1 MIKDDFD
8 FINESFDEQE
18 LLYEISRL
26 QERLDRMESEEAP
39 FDRNLADELD
49 RISDELNSMK
59 KERRTDAH
67 SDSFQSH
74 AKSECNIVNNT
85 EKVDAILQKV
95 EEMPSQEDL
104 NKAILALRK
113 SSQILENSSGEKV
126 AEELVSLKAV
136 LEASP
141 QVERPV
147 AKKDEIFTIKQFS
160 DIKKLL
166 GGFDD
171 RYEKYLTDNAVLVDS
186 LAEVERT
193 VSSPSMPFVEKLFAM
208 LNLYNLLSDNKPE
221 KAVIDSFNNMVIAFF
236 EQNLS
241 AEKLE
246 KIFYLSEVSSL
257 YKITDE
263 NRAKAKKFYALYD
276 EVLAVRP
283 SKQLD
288 VIEKIYELKVDLC
301 GDDEKDSNTIE
312 KLRSVC
318 GKNSSTEEI
327 KMLLNELMT
336 LPINC
341 IVTPPTLSLSHAF
354 EPVVPNVT
362 FSDAIKKIADQISG
376 MAQKIFAP
384 VEQVVEHK
392 QTDVNLSGLGEQ
404 LSQIQQKISAFNESN
419 NAAGNKEEI
428 ISAIGALR
436 EEIAEI
442 NIKLEKI
449 SEYDDEDA
457 ESYVIEAGSEIEDVE
472 EIDLTD
478 TTSEKV
484 DQLLEA
490 VGTISADIRKITSSE
505 QEQIAES
512 YAEPQKDVLSEFTEF
527 FRGYMEQFKGEVC
540 ETLTTLR
547 ADFNGLREE
556 VNSIKQEVFA
566 IKENVISS
574 SGKLDDVNTVV
585 VSIKDCCSVQ
595 ASPVAAPVV
604 DQAEDVDKLAPID
617 KTVKEVKTAIKTMAE
632 QIKTIKK
639 DVESVKERN
648 QRIYSIYRQVEA
660 IKNKV
665 DSLHRAGIAEKEAN
679 IIKQLKTLQTSV
691 DKLLTSA
698 VDKKEVA
705 TSVKKSTKSEKVEY
719 DYLDKDDVAQSI
731 DSLKKELSAI
741 MKLVN
746 DEK

>member
-67 SDSFQSH
+67 SDLFQSH

-126 AEELVSLKAV
+126 AEELASLKAV

-301 GDDEKDSNTIE
+301 GDDENDGKAIE
-312 KLRSVC
+312 RLRSVC
-318 GKNSSTEEI
+318 GKNSSSEEI
-327 KMLLNELMT
+327 KLLLNELMT

-341 IVTPPTLSLSHAF
+341 IVTPPTLSLAHAF

-428 ISAIGALR
+428 ISAIGVLR
-436 EEIAEI
+436 EDIAEI
-442 NIKLEKI
+442 NLKLENI
-449 SEYDDEDA
+449 SECDDEDS
-457 ESYVIEAGSEIEDVE
+457 ESYVIETGGEIDVVD

-490 VGTISADIRKITSSE
+490 VGAISADIRKITSTE
-505 QEQIAES
+505 PEKKTES
-512 YAEPQKDVLSEFTEF
+512 NDEVQKKILGEFTEI

-574 SGKLDDVNTVV
+574 DEKLDDVNTVV

>member
-67 SDSFQSH
+67 SDLFQSH

-126 AEELVSLKAV
+126 AEELASLKAV

-301 GDDEKDSNTIE
+301 GDDENDGKAIE
-312 KLRSVC
+312 RLRSVC
-318 GKNSSTEEI
+318 GKNSSSEEI
-327 KMLLNELMT
+327 KLLLNELMT

-341 IVTPPTLSLSHAF
+341 IVTPPTLSLAHAF

-362 FSDAIKKIADQISG
+362 FSDAIKRHRSIISCGSAALPSIVGILAIAALVSTGPGDTHTHLIPY
-376 MAQKIFAP
+376 FAP
-384 VEQVVEHK
+384 NCA
-392 QTDVNLSGLGEQ
+392 TDFVSPY
-404 LSQIQQKISAFNESN
+404 IRPAF
-419 NAAGNKEEI
+419 
-428 ISAIGALR
+428 
-436 EEIAEI
+436 
-442 NIKLEKI
+442 
-449 SEYDDEDA
+449 
-457 ESYVIEAGSEIEDVE
+457 DV
-472 EIDLTD
+472 
-478 TTSEKV
+478 
-484 DQLLEA
+484 
-490 VGTISADIRKITSSE
+490 G
-505 QEQIAES
+505 
-512 YAEPQKDVLSEFTEF
+512 
-527 FRGYMEQFKGEVC
+527 
-540 ETLTTLR
+540 
-547 ADFNGLREE
+547 
-556 VNSIKQEVFA
+556 
-566 IKENVISS
+566 
-574 SGKLDDVNTVV
+574 
-585 VSIKDCCSVQ
+585 
-595 ASPVAAPVV
+595 
-604 DQAEDVDKLAPID
+604 
-617 KTVKEVKTAIKTMAE
+617 
-632 QIKTIKK
+632 
-639 DVESVKERN
+639 
-648 QRIYSIYRQVEA
+648 
-660 IKNKV
+660 
-665 DSLHRAGIAEKEAN
+665 
-679 IIKQLKTLQTSV
+679 
-691 DKLLTSA
+691 
-698 VDKKEVA
+698 
-705 TSVKKSTKSEKVEY
+705 
-719 DYLDKDDVAQSI
+719 
-731 DSLKKELSAI
+731 
-741 MKLVN
+741 
-746 DEK
+746 